1 MGKSISCD
9 NMDTSEIIEDS
20 KNKLILFNLENGI
33 YDNIK
38 NFDLH
43 KKAIYLST
51 IDSLEK
57 LVSLNNVK
65 VDLYTHQVDT
75 AYTIINKMKL
85 SALFADEVGLG
96 KTIEAGI
103 VIKELILRGLVKRI
117 LILVPAS
124 LTTQWQ
130 EEMKIKFNENFIRKE
145 EFTGNDFWERFDKI
159 ICSIDTAKQPENA
172 ENIKDIDWDL
182 ILIDEAHKLK
192 NEKTLNFKFV
202 EKIPKKYFF
211 MLTATPMQN
220 NLKELYNMFTLLKPG
235 LLGTYSQFQSKF
247 MEDLRTPSNY
257 KELQSLLK
265 EVMIRNRRVDVDI
278 KFPDRIVK
286 NISFELSKEEMEL
299 YDELEKFI
307 RAHYSAGVMLILMI
321 LQRVATSSS
330 FAINSTLK
338 RMLYTIEN
346 GIDFNVLEK
355 QLLSESE
362 DDISD
367 IEIVK
372 ERLQRIKERVEAKKK
387 RAERVWDKEWLKRL
401 IEQSSKIKVNTKG
414 NELLKYINTYLKNEK
429 ILVFTSFRVTQDYLF
444 KLFSEAGYKCTKFNG
459 SMNWVDKD
467 KAVEEFRGDT
477 QIFISTEAGGEGRN
491 LQFAHVMINYD
502 LPWNPMRVEQR
513 IGRIHR
519 LKQEHDV
526 LIINFSSKDTIEEY
540 ILKLLYE
547 KIKLFQLVIGELDTI
562 MSNVVDTP
570 ASFEKTI
577 MDIVI
582 KSKDKMEMEERF
594 EKLQLDLEKG
604 KKLYEEIKNF
614 DSRTFEKFDL
624 TPIYKY
630 SDKV

>member
-1 MGKSISCD
+1 
-9 NMDTSEIIEDS
+9 MDTSEIIEDS

-33 YDNIK
+33 YDSLK
-38 NFDLH
+38 SFDLH
-43 KKAIYLST
+43 KKAIELSV
-51 IDSLEK
+51 IDSFDK
-57 LVSLNNVK
+57 LASLSNVK
-65 VDLYTHQVDT
+65 VDLYPHQIDT

-85 SALFADEVGLG
+85 SALLADEVGLG

-103 VIKELILRGLVKRI
+103 IIKELILRGLVKKV

-130 EEMKIKFNENFIRKE
+130 EEMKVKFNEDFIRKE
-145 EFTGNDFWERFDKI
+145 EFTGNGFWERFDKI

-172 ENIKDIDWDL
+172 KNIKNIDWDL

-247 MEDLRTPSNY
+247 MEDLRTPSHY
-257 KELQSLLK
+257 KELQALLK
-265 EVMIRNRRVDVDI
+265 EVMIRNRRVDIDI
-278 KFPDRIVK
+278 KFPERIVK

-299 YDELEKFI
+299 YKELEKFI
-307 RAHYSAGVMLILMI
+307 RAHYSTGVMLVLMI

-346 GIDFNVLEK
+346 GIDINVLEK

-372 ERLQRIKERVEAKKK
+372 ERLQRIKEKAEAKKK
-387 RAERVWDKEWLKRL
+387 KAEKIWDTEWLKRL

-414 NELLKYINTYLKNEK
+414 NKLLEYINTYLKNEK
-429 ILVFTSFRVTQDYLF
+429 ILVFTSFRKTQDYLY
-444 KLFSEAGYKCTKFNG
+444 KLFSEAMYKCTKFNG

-477 QIFISTEAGGEGRN
+477 QILISTEAGGEGRN
-491 LQFAHVMINYD
+491 LQFSHVMINYD

-582 KSKDKMEMEERF
+582 KSKDEREMKERF
-594 EKLQLDLEKG
+594 EKLQLDFEKG
-604 KKLYEEIKNF
+604 KKLYEEIRNF

-624 TPIYKY
+624 TPVYKY
-630 SDKV
+630 GESI